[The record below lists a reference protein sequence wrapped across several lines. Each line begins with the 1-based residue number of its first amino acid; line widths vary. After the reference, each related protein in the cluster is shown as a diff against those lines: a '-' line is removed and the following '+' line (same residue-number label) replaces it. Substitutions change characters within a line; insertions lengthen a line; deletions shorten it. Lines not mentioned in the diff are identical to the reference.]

1 MRYQKIFLLPVEN
14 LEQLQEKIID
24 EKNLNNLDLE
34 LYKILR
40 NKKLNENEKYFLY
53 KKNLIEHAK
62 LMRRNNFSIL
72 ESSSQKPEIM
82 QKPIVKHVECAGSQT
97 KMIFKDSK
105 STNTEQKVG
114 DAVTQTAPEKI
125 TPSLEEVFESSNVFD
140 SLREEETDDY
150 SGAYNLTG
158 SATENE
164 FSGNSSATTIKR
176 KISSKPNISIYEM
189 KDGSVVTKFK
199 DDAPKNK
206 KKIPKKLS
214 KKSTSTPQKTQSR
227 WESLYKY

>member
-1 MRYQKIFLLPVEN
+1 MKFQKIFLLPVEN
-14 LEQLQEKIID
+14 LEQLREKIIE

-72 ESSSQKPEIM
+72 ENSPQKPEIM

-105 STNTEQKVG
+105 SSNTEEKVTG
-114 DAVTQTAPEKI
+114 EAVTQTVPEKI
-125 TPSLEEVFESSNVFD
+125 IPSLEDVFETSNVFD

-158 SATENE
+158 TENE

-176 KISSKPNISIYEM
+176 KIASKPDISIYEM

-199 DDAPKNK
+199 DETTKKNN
-206 KKIPKKLS
+206 KIPKKHS
-214 KKSTSTPQKTQSR
+214 KKSTSTPQKSLTQ
-227 WESLYKY
+227 WETLYKY